1 MMDTAEK
8 VNNNKAAICMIGI
21 KLLHISYHLEALT
34 IDKPWRQ
41 PAKIL
46 M

>member
-1 MMDTAEK
+1 MMDNAEK

-21 KLLHISYHLEALT
+21 LHISYHLEALT